1 MLFGKTG
8 AEALLFLVRAF
19 IVWKEVTF
27 TFSVGCVASE
37 LILAPLMSSD
47 VLEASRERRL
57 AELEFVE
64 AAYPDA
70 AIDYAPGMSDGAG
83 FSFWVRM
90 EYDAAVVDHLDSSSD
105 DDYAPKIAAPLPH
118 VPCLIEENI
127 VKLTVRMPLLYPEEC
142 GPEVSLSEWQPLKMV
157 ETANDGVTQA
167 ALALNGFKT
176 SDRVRV
182 VNEDE
187 RGKVLERLKTEAAE
201 APGEERSL
209 QVRAMCYLPFRCVVS
224 NVPFQLRVSCSW
236 LPKKRSKQ
244 QCLIL
249 AHM

>member
-1 MLFGKTG
+1 
-8 AEALLFLVRAF
+8 
-19 IVWKEVTF
+19 
-27 TFSVGCVASE
+27 
-37 LILAPLMSSD
+37 MSSD

-142 GPEVSLSEWQPLKMV
+142 GPEVPLGEWQPLKMV
-157 ETANDGVTQA
+157 ETANDGAAQA
-167 ALALNGFKT
+167 ALALNGLKT
-176 SDRVRV
+176 SQFTDHPHQKR
-182 VNEDE
+182 
-187 RGKVLERLKTEAAE
+187 
-201 APGEERSL
+201 RSL
-209 QVRAMCYLPFRCVVS
+209 EFLLSRKAAYKSSQLSWSHSLGAEPPSALLPSGKCTWG
-224 NVPFQLRVSCSW
+224 QLG
-236 LPKKRSKQ
+236 
-244 QCLIL
+244 
-249 AHM
+249 